1 MALVMKRLLLITVF
15 ALMCCCVSAQQYPL
29 FGEPLLLSSPAI
41 VDVPAGMDQFIL
53 SLQEFSTTSVGRVVC
68 ILLFL
73 MLLPL
78 VLGVHL
84 LVPAV
89 VVFLVMFVFNFDA
102 LRRWFNKKAGAN
114 VVFYDRLDKRLWRV
128 PVLIGLLAVA
138 VLIVREW
145 PSAAIPV
152 VLAMLIYCIVRVR
165 MRVAEY
171 GSRKA
176 AWLEIIY
183 VLFAGYAVLMLCILF
198 FWAIIIYFGVKLIT
212 EPSASSGSSG
222 KGSGYTCYQCV
233 YHDSS
238 EDWCHARK
246 MRACRGDSAC
256 GSLRLTK

>member
-1 MALVMKRLLLITVF
+1 MKKLLLVTLLV
-15 ALMCCCVSAQQYPL
+15 LMMCCCVSAQQCPL
-29 FGEPLLLSSPAI
+29 FGEPLVLSSPAI
-41 VDVPAGMDQFIL
+41 VDVPAGMDEFIL
-53 SLQEFSTTSVGRVVC
+53 FLQEFSTTSVGRVIC
-68 ILLFL
+68 ILLL
-73 MLLPL
+73 LVLLPL
-78 VLGVHL
+78 VLGLYL
-84 LVPAV
+84 LVPAF

-102 LRRWFNKKAGAN
+102 LRKWFNKKAGAN

-152 VLAMLIYCIVRVR
+152 VLVMLIYCIVRVR

-183 VLFAGYAVLMLCILF
+183 VLFAGYAVFMLCILF

-222 KGSGYTCYQCV
+222 KGGGYTCYHCV

-246 MRACRGDSAC
+246 MRAYSGDSAC